1 MLPLTL
7 PVVGPGVPGKTM
19 WLCVS
24 KETELLIRREWERAG
39 EARSSPLE
47 SSWGVSSLWKLPG
60 LPPATEAEPGP

>member
-1 MLPLTL
+1 M
-7 PVVGPGVPGKTM
+7 
-19 WLCVS
+19 LCVS

>member
-24 KETELLIRREWERAG
+24 KETELLILREWERAG

-47 SSWGVSSLWKLPG
+47 SSWGGLLSLEAAR
-60 LPPATEAEPGP
+60 PPSGYGS